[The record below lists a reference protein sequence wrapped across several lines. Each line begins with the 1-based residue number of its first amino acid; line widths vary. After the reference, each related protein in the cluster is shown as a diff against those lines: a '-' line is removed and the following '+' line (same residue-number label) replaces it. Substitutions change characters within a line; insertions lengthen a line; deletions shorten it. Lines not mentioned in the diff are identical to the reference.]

1 MIKLKG
7 GTASAMS
14 AENPVLA
21 DRQPGFAR
29 TDNGGILK
37 IGDGVTPWNDL
48 PGVTADLSSKQD
60 YFADVTTASD
70 TYTLSVDKS
79 KLQLNVDDFSILS
92 ERGGF
97 IDISNTSGTVQISAL
112 SLSLSNTSETAG
124 FPEPT
129 SSSSAATKNY
139 VDNNFV
145 RYYTEI
151 NPELRHPVSSGS
163 VSDHTFSWNIP
174 ATTSGVTHR
183 PIVQV
188 YDAASTNEELVL
200 TDVMINSNYDVT
212 ITIIEETTVITEGSY
227 RAVIIG

>member
-14 AENPVLA
+14 TENPVLA

-48 PGVTADLSSKQD
+48 PEVTADLSSKQD

-70 TYTLSVDKS
+70 TCTLNVDKS
-79 KLQLNVDDFSILS
+79 KLQLNIDDFSILS

-129 SSSSAATKNY
+129 SSSSAVTKNY
-139 VDNNFV
+139 VDSNFV
-145 RYYTEI
+145 RYYTET
-151 NPELRHPVSSGS
+151 NPIMPTQ
-163 VSDHTFSWNIP
+163 SDGKSYWNIDASTHELTHYP
-174 ATTSGVTHR
+174 IIQIYEVATGEMVLADIEVDSSYDVVISMTNTTSTIDPGTYRV
-183 PIVQV
+183 
-188 YDAASTNEELVL
+188 
-200 TDVMINSNYDVT
+200 VMV
-212 ITIIEETTVITEGSY
+212 G
-227 RAVIIG
+227 